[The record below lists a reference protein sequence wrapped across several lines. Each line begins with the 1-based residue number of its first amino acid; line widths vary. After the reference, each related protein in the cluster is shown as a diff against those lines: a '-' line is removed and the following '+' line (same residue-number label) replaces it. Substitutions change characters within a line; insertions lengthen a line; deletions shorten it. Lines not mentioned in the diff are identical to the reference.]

1 LLAFESVSST
11 FNAKRGSAAFSANCE
26 SRSDGDEDGD
36 FTSRTARED
45 VVPAVTRV
53 APKTLYDRFKKLVK
67 DFRKEDRVS
76 RTRTGVEEVYSEK
89 QILPGD
95 ICSHMDDEGDRIAEE
110 KSEKSRAEL
119 ALTAAGADM
128 RSKAM
133 RRRKAELEAV
143 DSGEEPL
150 EETPS
155 KKVRRRMHRVDTSD
169 DLGESVTKL
178 ITMRMQ
184 KESSLKDLEER
195 RIDLEERKFELE
207 VKSREEERE
216 ENKARREEE
225 RAEKRAL
232 IDLLGCMTKHLSKP
246 ETE

>member
-1 LLAFESVSST
+1 
-11 FNAKRGSAAFSANCE
+11 
-26 SRSDGDEDGD
+26 
-36 FTSRTARED
+36 
-45 VVPAVTRV
+45 
-53 APKTLYDRFKKLVK
+53 VK

-76 RTRTGVEEVYSEK
+76 RTRPGVEEVYSEK
-89 QILPGD
+89 QILLGD
-95 ICSHMDDEGDRIAEE
+95 MCSHMDNEGDRIAEE
-110 KSEKSRAEL
+110 KSEKNRAEL

-133 RRRKAELEAV
+133 RRRKEELEAV

-155 KKVRRRMHRVDTSD
+155 KTIRRRTHRVDTSD
-169 DLGESVTKL
+169 DLGDSVTQL

-232 IDLLGCMTKHLSKP
+232 MDLLGSMTKHLSIS